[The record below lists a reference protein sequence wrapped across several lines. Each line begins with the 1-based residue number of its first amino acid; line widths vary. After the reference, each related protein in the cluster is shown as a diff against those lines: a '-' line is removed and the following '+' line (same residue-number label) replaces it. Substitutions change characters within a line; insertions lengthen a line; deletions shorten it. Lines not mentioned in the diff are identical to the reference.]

1 MEYLTL
7 KNSDPQV
14 RDLEWVA
21 ARVGRCTGIGT
32 D

>member
-21 ARVGRCTGIGT
+21 AMGGAMYRNRN
-32 D
+32 